1 MGLVS
6 SQRPFQTEEE
16 YPMSAVYPRLFPAL
30 FVALI
35 AYKGMVL
42 FGV

>member
-1 MGLVS
+1 MAFVS
-6 SQRPFQTEEE
+6 SQRLMQTEEE

-42 FGV
+42 FGI